1 LNANELSLAFIFKK
15 YYPIWMKKPKV
26 LKRVKKVEL
35 NQQGSFRTLSGVEH
49 FAAVWDEPKLRHLLR
64 RTLFGFKQDD
74 FTSWKGKSMAEVVQL
89 LLSPSPTPLPPVNN
103 YNDTNFSDP
112 TVPAGQTW
120 VNAPYDGNAN
130 GRRISSL
137 KSWWLGNLLQQNSS
151 IHEKMTLFW
160 HNHFATEAQD
170 VGDARYMYKYYSL
183 LRKYALGNFK
193 EFVLEITKD
202 PAMLRYLNG
211 YLNTKTAPDE
221 NYARELQELF
231 TLGKGPLVFYTEA
244 DVRAAARVLTG
255 YTVNATTISSAFDPN
270 RHDTGNKQFS
280 TYYQN
285 KVILGKTGVNGAKET
300 EELIDMLFLQ
310 EETALF
316 LARKLYRFFVYY
328 EIDAA
333 TEANVILPMANLFR
347 ASKYE
352 IKPVLELL
360 LSSTHFYDPVNV
372 AGMIKSPLDYCVGLC
387 KEFKMQFPDST
398 DFANQYLM
406 YDYIRTQASNMQQ
419 NLADPPSVSG
429 WPAYYQAPQ
438 FHELWINSDTLP
450 RRNQLMN
457 ILLTS
462 GYTRNGKKI
471 FIDVLTYI
479 NALSNPG
486 NPNLLIRDTVA
497 HLCAIDLTPEVIQ
510 FLKGI
515 LLSGQSTDSYW
526 TDAWTSY
533 KANPINV
540 VARNMVLSRL
550 NSMFSYLMNLPEY
563 QLS

>member
-1 LNANELSLAFIFKK
+1 
-15 YYPIWMKKPKV
+15 MKKPKV
-26 LKRVKKVEL
+26 LQRSKKVKVSEQGKYRTMAGL
-35 NQQGSFRTLSGVEH
+35 QQ
-49 FAAVWDEPKLRHLLR
+49 FAAAWDESTLRHLLR
-64 RTLFGFKQDD
+64 RTLFGFKQEDINA
-74 FTSWKGKSMAEVVQL
+74 WKGKSMVEVVQL
-89 LLSPSPTPLPPVNN
+89 LVSPSPVPLPPVNN
-103 YNDTNFSDP
+103 YNDTSFSDP

-130 GRRISSL
+130 GRRNSSL
-137 KSWWLGNLLQQNSS
+137 KSWWIGNLIQQTSS
-151 IHEKMTLFW
+151 VHEKMTLFW
-160 HNHFATEAQD
+160 HNHFATEAVD
-170 VGDARYMYKYYSL
+170 VNDARYMYRYYSL

-193 EFVLEITKD
+193 ELVLEITKD

-211 YLNTKTAPDE
+211 YQNNKNAPDE

-231 TLGKGPLVFYTEA
+231 TLGQGPLVFYTEA

-285 KVILGKTGVNGAKET
+285 KVILGKTGANGAKET

-310 EETALF
+310 EETALY
-316 LARKLYRFFVYY
+316 LCRKLYRFFVYY

-347 ASKYE
+347 AKNYE
-352 IKPVLELL
+352 VKPVLELL
-360 LSSTHFYDPVNV
+360 FSSTHFYDPVNV

-387 KEFKMQFPDST
+387 KEFKMQFPDSA

-406 YDYIRTQASNMQQ
+406 FDYIRTQSSNMQQ
-419 NLADPPSVSG
+419 NLADPPSVAG

-450 RRNQLMN
+450 RRNQFMN

-462 GYTRNGKKI
+462 GYTRNSKKI
-471 FIDVLTYI
+471 FIDVLTYV
-479 NALSNPG
+479 NALSSPG
-486 NPNLLIRDTVA
+486 NPNLLIRDMVT

-515 LLSGQSTDSYW
+515 LLSGQSIDSYW
-526 TDAWTSY
+526 SDAWTSY
-533 KANPINV
+533 KANPTNV